1 MVALTIGMATYDDF
15 DGVYFTLQSLR
26 FYQDLDDTEL
36 LVIDNFGCEFTQRFV
51 ESLPDARYV
60 KASDLVGTAAP
71 RDLVFR
77 RALGKA
83 VVCMDSHVMLA
94 PGVVARLKA
103 YYRDHPDTI
112 DLLQGPLVYDDM
124 RAISTHFAPEWSSQM
139 WGVWET
145 DPRGNDPD
153 GEPFDIP
160 MQGLGVF
167 SCRRRAWPG
176 FNPAFRGFGGEE
188 GYIHE
193 KVRQHGGRTL
203 CLPWLRWVH
212 RFSRPKGVPY
222 PLAVEDKF
230 RNYII
235 GHTELGLDIAPAVEH
250 FSQFLPAATIDAV
263 IAAARAEPHDVKAK
277 SSSSPAK
284 TRDRKR
290 KKDRKPAEP
299 VFDDD
304 MIRALLDAIP
314 DEVRIAY
321 GLDPVGIADF
331 PPVGPDRDA
340 ARLESREML
349 LSQGWL
355 EAAHLDLLT
364 VDEAIAL
371 AQMNAREGLG
381 ALTATGERAAEPAR
395 RVRPSFANAPH
406 SPPRRAPDG
415 LPMVSCICPTYNRA
429 PSRQYLLEEA
439 IESFLRQTYPNKEL
453 IVFNDCPGQ
462 LLVCNAPG
470 VRVINVPRRYPSLGD
485 KYNAAIAAARGDLI
499 APWEDDDVSLPW
511 RLSLSVER
519 LGDAGYFNPKRYWLM
534 LDTEIQ
540 GDQST
545 GYGHNLSL
553 FSREAFERVG
563 GYPPVSGAQDATM
576 DNALLGSVEC
586 RGVPSTDQS
595 ELPMAEWYYIY
606 RWCVS
611 PTHLSGSESP
621 EEFYRFVGTQ
631 PIEPGRFVLQP
642 HWREDYEARI
652 AAHLLAPAG

>member
-26 FYQDLDDTEL
+26 LYQDLDDTEI

-60 KASDLVGTAAP
+60 EAKELVGTAAP

-83 VVCMDSHVMLA
+83 VVCLDSHVLLE

-103 YYRDHPDTI
+103 YYRDHPETN
-112 DLLQGPLVYDDM
+112 DLLQGPLVYDDL
-124 RAISTHFAPEWSSQM
+124 RAVSTHFAPVWRSQM
-139 WGVWET
+139 WGAWET
-145 DPRGNDPD
+145 DPRGIDPA

-193 KVRQHGGRTL
+193 KVRQRGGRTL

-222 PLAVEDKF
+222 PLAVEDKL
-230 RNYII
+230 RNYVI
-235 GHTELGLDIAPAVEH
+235 GHTELGLDIAPAVDH
-250 FSQFLPAATIDAV
+250 FSTFLPPDRVEEVVDAALAEIDGGRAR
-263 IAAARAEPHDVKAK
+263 AAAK
-277 SSSSPAK
+277 PAK
-284 TRDRKR
+284 PRDRKR
-290 KKDRKPAEP
+290 RKDRKAAEP
-299 VFDDD
+299 AFDND
-304 MIRALLDAIP
+304 MARALLDAIP

-321 GLDPVGIADF
+321 GLEPVGVLDF
-331 PPVGPDRDA
+331 PGAGPERDA
-340 ARLESREML
+340 ARADSRETL

-355 EAAHLDLLT
+355 DAAHLDLLT

-371 AQMNAREGLG
+371 AQLNAGEALG
-381 ALTATGERAAEPAR
+381 AAGVSASQWAHPAHTERQEL
-395 RVRPSFANAPH
+395 ANAPH
-406 SPPRRAPDG
+406 SPPRGEPEA
-415 LPMVSCICPTYNRA
+415 LPLVSCICPTYNRA
-429 PSRQYLLEEA
+429 PAWLFLVEEA

-462 LLVCNAPG
+462 TLACAAPG
-470 VRVINVPRRYPSLGD
+470 VRVINVPRRYPTLGD

-499 APWEDDDVSLPW
+499 APWEDDDISMPW

-519 LGDAGYFNPKRYWLM
+519 LGTADYFNPKRHWLM
-534 LDTEIQ
+534 LDTELK
-540 GDQST
+540 GDQPH

-553 FSREAFERVG
+553 FSRRAFDLVG
-563 GYPPVSGAQDATM
+563 RYPQVSGPQDAIM
-576 DNALLGSVEC
+576 DGALMHHAMC
-586 RGVPSTDQS
+586 RGGPWTGDA
-595 ELPMAEWYYIY
+595 ELTKAEWYYIY

-611 PTHLSGSESP
+611 PTHLSGNATP
-621 EEFYRFVGTQ
+621 DEFYRFVGTQ
-631 PIEPGRFVLQP
+631 PIERGRFVLQP
-642 HWREDYEARI
+642 HWREDYEARVS
-652 AAHLLAPAG
+652 AELLAQAG